1 MKEKECIQIPFIV
14 HESECNRLE
23 RQNKNLVKVVIIQL
37 IVIFLMFGGIMAY
50 FYLPSEIIEDN
61 TQDVDNVENSNIT
74 KSNN

>member
-1 MKEKECIQIPFIV
+1 MKEKECIKIPFIV

-37 IVIFLMFGGIMAY
+37 IVILSMFGGIMAY

-61 TQDVDNVENSNIT
+61 TQDVNDVENSNIT
-74 KSNN
+74 QSNN